1 MAARW
6 PRRLREILTGPQ
18 TIPCSAALPQ
28 RSTNL
33 RLFKPQSK
41 VTVDLMRTITVIFVL
56 ALIAVAGE
64 VYSDHVMMSGSITA
78 PVDPVSFAV
87 GSTAH

>member
-1 MAARW
+1 
-6 PRRLREILTGPQ
+6 
-18 TIPCSAALPQ
+18 
-28 RSTNL
+28 
-33 RLFKPQSK
+33 
-41 VTVDLMRTITVIFVL
+41 MRTITVIFVL

-64 VYSDHVMMSGSITA
+64 AYSDHVMMSGSVTA

>member
-1 MAARW
+1 MG
-6 PRRLREILTGPQ
+6 PRTP
-18 TIPCSAALPQ
+18 TYFATLPQ

-41 VTVDLMRTITVIFVL
+41 ATTVLMRTITVIFVL

-64 VYSDHVMMSGSITA
+64 AYSDHVLMSGSVTA
-78 PVDPVSFAV
+78 PVDPVSLAV
-87 GSTAH
+87 GDTAH

>member
-1 MAARW
+1 VAARW
-6 PRRLREILTGPQ
+6 QRRLRQVLIGPQ
-18 TIPCSAALPQ
+18 ALACFAALPQ

-33 RLFKPQSK
+33 RRFKPQSRA
-41 VTVDLMRTITVIFVL
+41 TVDLMRTITVIFVL

-64 VYSDHVMMSGSITA
+64 AYSDHVLMSGNITA

>member
-1 MAARW
+1 MAAPALASSDRAANA
-6 PRRLREILTGPQ
+6 RLLRF
-18 TIPCSAALPQ
+18 AALPQ

-33 RLFKPQSK
+33 RRFKPQSK
-41 VTVDLMRTITVIFVL
+41 ATVDLMRTITVIFVL

-64 VYSDHVMMSGSITA
+64 AYSDHVLMSGSVTA

>member
-6 PRRLREILTGPQ
+6 QRRLWQILTGSQ
-18 TIPCSAALPQ
+18 VLACFAALPQ

-41 VTVDLMRTITVIFVL
+41 ATVDPMRTITVIFVL

-64 VYSDHVMMSGSITA
+64 AYSDHVLMSGSVTA